1 MKILDKAE
9 LLGDKEMEREA
20 KSFLVFILEAAKNKE
35 ISESKENG
43 DVSIPFS
50 FSLLG
55 EEHKQRLVKVCDFY
69 GMRIAK
75 KHVEYVII
83 PKDLI
88 KEYTYEQIVD
98 NIKKDF
104 E

>member
-9 LLGDKEMEREA
+9 LLDDKEVVREA
-20 KSFLVFILEAAKNKE
+20 KSFLVFILEASKNKD
-35 ISESKENG
+35 ISESQENG
-43 DVSIPFS
+43 DVCIPFS

-55 EEHKQRLVKVCDFY
+55 EEHKQRLEKVCEFY
-69 GMRIAK
+69 GIRIIK
-75 KHVEYVII
+75 KLVEYVII

-104 E
+104 V